1 MVRAGT
7 AAAQAAILLT
17 ERSVANR
24 KGLRLVGWAYGG
36 LALMVAVTAF
46 VVVSAQV
53 NAQIDGQ
60 VEARAGEQT
69 KFARLPN

>member
-1 MVRAGT
+1 L
-7 AAAQAAILLT
+7 AAILLT
-17 ERSVANR
+17 ERSVANQ

-46 VVVSAQV
+46 VVVSAQI
-53 NAQIDGQ
+53 NGQ
-60 VEARAGEQT
+60 VQARTGDET